1 MKQDKNLGP
10 RLCSAIPF
18 LQSGEIVADIGTDH
32 AYLPILLVREG
43 IARHAVACDI
53 GTGPIERAREHI
65 RAAGME
71 EKIDTLQTD
80 GLHGVERW
88 EPTAILIFGMGGEL
102 IVKILSETAWVKT
115 GRIRLILQP
124 MSHAEILRAWLRDNG
139 FAITGETVT
148 KEKHFYQTLCA
159 TYQGVGEDYT
169 AAELAVGKV
178 NLQTDPALYRAL
190 IAQRIRTLEKVCRE
204 KQKSGSANVSG
215 EVGLIESL
223 RAILQSEKEKNK

>member
-18 LQSGEIVADIGTDH
+18 LQSGEIVADIGSDH

-65 RAAGME
+65 RAAEME

-102 IVKILSETAWVKT
+102 IAKILSEAAWVKKT
-115 GRIRLILQP
+115 GIRLILQP
-124 MSHAEILRAWLRDNG
+124 MSHAEILRAWLCDNG

-159 TYQGVGEDYT
+159 TYQGAGEDYT
-169 AAELAVGKV
+169 AAELLVGKEDRHT
-178 NLQTDPALYRAL
+178 NPDLYRAL
-190 IAQRIRTLEKVCRE
+190 IAQKIRTLEKICRE
-204 KQKSGSANVSG
+204 KRKSGSADLSG
-215 EVGLIESL
+215 EVGLTEAM
-223 RAILQSEKEKNK
+223 RTILQREKEKNG